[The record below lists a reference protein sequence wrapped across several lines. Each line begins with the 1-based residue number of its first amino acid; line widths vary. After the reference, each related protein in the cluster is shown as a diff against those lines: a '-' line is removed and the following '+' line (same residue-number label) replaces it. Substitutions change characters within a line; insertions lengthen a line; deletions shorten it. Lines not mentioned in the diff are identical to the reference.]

1 MKAVARNTKA
11 WGKVHVRLR
20 KYRKQRQV
28 LRIVAVAA
36 IIIWLALCV
45 VYDQTNI
52 VPSGIYALLV
62 LVTILAIVA
71 DICVYVLLVRPGE
84 RKRDALNILPR

>member
-1 MKAVARNTKA
+1 MKAVARNAKA

-36 IIIWLALCV
+36 IIIWLVLCV
-45 VYDQTNI
+45 IYDQTNI
-52 VPSGIYALLV
+52 VPSGIYVLLV
-62 LVTILAIVA
+62 LISILAIIA
-71 DICVYVLLVRPGE
+71 DVGVYVLLVRPGE
-84 RKRDALNILPR
+84 RKRDALNILP